1 MDTKDDAVPST
12 ARLNFGGKATDTQP
26 VHTPDAEVPIA
37 AQDTTDEVETEVEE
51 TPVDV
56 QDEAMTAEA
65 EAEPVETTE
74 AEIDTGATDPRNDP
88 AHSTQVDEVEEVA
101 AVAEP
106 EEDAASEPEE
116 AAVEPEAE
124 DTTHGTEA
132 AAPEADEQ
140 VEPDEVDTDPDI
152 EVEAPAATSDGDTK
166 TVEELTAKR
175 ERLDAE
181 IKAKQDA
188 QKASVIA
195 QIKTVVDTYSIPVDE
210 LVEALGGLKSKRK
223 GVKAKQKFRDPAS
236 GATWSGRGKEPA
248 WIKGQNRDDFL
259 IPEDEQE

>member
-1 MDTKDDAVPST
+1 MDTKEEAVPST
-12 ARLNFGGKATDTQP
+12 ARLNFGGKVADRLP
-26 VHTPDAEVPIA
+26 MYTPNAEVPIA
-37 AQDTTDEVETEVEE
+37 AQESETEIEE
-51 TPVDV
+51 NPVDA
-56 QDEAMTAEA
+56 QDEAMMAEA
-65 EAEPVETTE
+65 EAEP
-74 AEIDTGATDPRNDP
+74 
-88 AHSTQVDEVEEVA
+88 VEEVA

-106 EEDAASEPEE
+106 VEDAASEPEE

-140 VEPDEVDTDPDI
+140 IEPDEVDTDPNI
-152 EVEAPAATSDGDTK
+152 EVEVPAATSDGDTK
-166 TVEELTAKR
+166 TVEELTAER
-175 ERLDAE
+175 ERLDTE

-195 QIKTVVDTYSIPVDE
+195 QIKTVVETYSIPVDE

-223 GVKAKQKFRDPAS
+223 GIKAKQKFRDPAS

-248 WIKGQNRDDFL
+248 WIKDQNRNDFL

>member
-1 MDTKDDAVPST
+1 MDMKDEAVPST
-12 ARLNFGGKATDTQP
+12 ARLNFGGKTAYTQP
-26 VHTPDAEVPIA
+26 VHTPDAKVPIT
-37 AQDTTDEVETEVEE
+37 AQELETEVEDI
-51 TPVDV
+51 PVEM
-56 QDEAMTAEA
+56 QDEAMMAET

-74 AEIDTGATDPRNDP
+74 VDADEPANVDPLED
-88 AHSTQVDEVEEVA
+88 AAVSTQVEEVA

-106 EEDAASEPEE
+106 KEDAASEPEE

-124 DTTHGTEA
+124 DTIHGTEA

-140 VEPDEVDTDPDI
+140 VEPDEVDTDPNI

-166 TVEELTAKR
+166 TVEELIAER

-195 QIKTVVDTYSIPVDE
+195 QIKTVVETYSIPVDE

-223 GVKAKQKFRDPAS
+223 GVKAKQKFRDPAT
-236 GATWSGRGKEPA
+236 GVTWSGRGREPA

-259 IPEDEQE
+259 IPEDGQE

>member
-1 MDTKDDAVPST
+1 MDTKDEAVPST
-12 ARLNFGGKATDTQP
+12 ARLNFGGKVTDTQP
-26 VHTPDAEVPIA
+26 VYTPNAEVPIA
-37 AQDTTDEVETEVEE
+37 AQEPETEVETEVEY
-51 TPVDV
+51 TPVEV
-56 QDEAMTAEA
+56 QD

-74 AEIDTGATDPRNDP
+74 ADADEPVAVDPLED
-88 AHSTQVDEVEEVA
+88 AAISTQVEEVA

-116 AAVEPEAE
+116 AAVEPEAV

-140 VEPDEVDTDPDI
+140 VEPDEVDTDPEI

-166 TVEELTAKR
+166 TVEELTAER

-181 IKAKQDA
+181 IKTKRDA

-223 GVKAKQKFRDPAS
+223 GIKAKQKFRDPAS

-259 IPEDEQE
+259 IPEDDQE

>member
-1 MDTKDDAVPST
+1 MDMEDEAVPST
-12 ARLNFGGKATDTQP
+12 ARLNFGQKVESTPT
-26 VHTPDAEVPIA
+26 HTPDAEVMIIA
-37 AQDTTDEVETEVEE
+37 QEPTDEVETEVVVE
-51 TPVDV
+51 V
-56 QDEAMTAEA
+56 EA
-65 EAEPVETTE
+65 EAETAPDETPEAFADEPV
-74 AEIDTGATDPRNDP
+74 N
-88 AHSTQVDEVEEVA
+88 TQGEEVA

-116 AAVEPEAE
+116 PAVEEAS
-124 DTTHGTEA
+124 
-132 AAPEADEQ
+132 APEADEQ
-140 VEPDEVDTDPDI
+140 VDPDGVDTNPII

-166 TVEELTAKR
+166 TVEELTAER
-175 ERLDAE
+175 ERLDGE

-223 GVKAKQKFRDPAS
+223 GIKAKQKFRDPAS
-236 GATWSGRGKEPA
+236 GVTWSGRGKEPA
-248 WIKGQNRDDFL
+248 WIKGQNRNDFL